1 VTQRALL
8 WIVASGFFMQTL
20 DTTIVNTALPAMAR
34 SLGEPVL
41 NMHPVVVAYTL
52 TMASLTPAS
61 GWLADRFGTRRVY
74 FAAIL
79 LFALGSALC
88 AMAPTLPCCWPR
100 ASSRGWVAPCCC
112 RSDAWP
118 LRAVPGAQYIA
129 ALASI
134 SIAGQLGRWSVL
146 YWAGGW

>member
-1 VTQRALL
+1 MSANQPPRPSDTAASASPSLNDPVTQRALL

-61 GWLADRFGTRRVY
+61 GWLADRFGTRRV
-74 FAAIL
+74 
-79 LFALGSALC
+79 
-88 AMAPTLPCCWPR
+88 
-100 ASSRGWVAPCCC
+100 
-112 RSDAWP
+112 
-118 LRAVPGAQYIA
+118 
-129 ALASI
+129 
-134 SIAGQLGRWSVL
+134 
-146 YWAGGW
+146 